1 MPPLAYVADR
11 HTKATLAETPSLS
24 RNNLTAGPSLLGVV
38 HNAQTLMVPVARALA
53 GDAVEKLPIFTK
65 DGNREI
71 FQAKVVVLGA
81 DVFFV
86 LCTATRVLVY
96 DQKGYMLRH
105 SRAVPGS
112 PSAVAGPSGEFS
124 LVNHARGVCSAC
136 SADARAFVCVGTAR
150 GSVLVVET
158 TARAAA
164 AAGSTSDTTL
174 PSPTSLRGRPPRRR
188 AAAPP
193 PRNLPRLRRRGG
205 PGRGLERPERR
216 SIRAEPVPSRR
227 ARGGARARGD
237 AVIVADVSGVELS
250 GSPPARVLQMQAHH
264 TLRDGRAPDEGRV
277 RPCAED
283 GTLAVWGMPSEG
295 GAGGGA
301 IRTRVRGRVGGRHA
315 HGVAFCGEGDC
326 RRRRARRD
334 RVEGVPVDEGGARGR
349 GDARGGRQTS
359 DAERSRRSERRVV
372 MLRCYK
378 NDHLPLC
385 ELSPIFSSL
394 FPTMPAIF
402 E

>member
-53 GDAVEKLPIFTK
+53 GDAIEKLPIFTK

-150 GSVLVVET
+150 GSVLVVEYDG
-158 TARAAA
+158 ARFADAAELDVGHDAPLADLASEVDSHRGA
-164 AAGSTSDTTL
+164 A
-174 PSPTSLRGRPPRRR
+174 PPG
-188 AAAPP
+188 AAAPKP
-193 PRNLPRLRRRGG
+193 FLASGDEAGQVVVWNA
-205 PGRGLERPERR
+205 R
-216 SIRAEPVPSRR
+216 SADRFEPSFSVRV
-227 ARGGARARGD
+227 GAPVAALGARGD
-237 AVIVADVSGVELS
+237 AVIVADVSGVVSFVGLTS
-250 GSPPARVLQMQAHH
+250 QRVFCEMQAHSRYLSAMDVH
-264 TLRDGRAPDEGRV
+264 PTRDTFAT
-277 RPCAED
+277 CAED

-295 GAGGGA
+295 GAGEAGKDPTCAFADAWEDGML
-301 IRTRVRGRVGGRHA
+301 T
-315 HGVAFCGEGDC
+315 GVAFCGEGWDC
-326 RRRRARRD
+326 LAVVAHD
-334 RVEGVPVDEGGARGR
+334 ETELRVY
-349 GDARGGRQTS
+349 Q
-359 DAERSRRSERRVV
+359 
-372 MLRCYK
+372 
-378 NDHLPLC
+378 
-385 ELSPIFSSL
+385 
-394 FPTMPAIF
+394 
-402 E
+402 

>member
-136 SADARAFVCVGTAR
+136 LLYTSPSPRDQR
-150 GSVLVVET
+150 GS
-158 TARAAA
+158 R
-164 AAGSTSDTTL
+164 
-174 PSPTSLRGRPPRRR
+174 
-188 AAAPP
+188 
-193 PRNLPRLRRRGG
+193 
-205 PGRGLERPERR
+205 
-216 SIRAEPVPSRR
+216 
-227 ARGGARARGD
+227 
-237 AVIVADVSGVELS
+237 
-250 GSPPARVLQMQAHH
+250 
-264 TLRDGRAPDEGRV
+264 
-277 RPCAED
+277 
-283 GTLAVWGMPSEG
+283 MPSS
-295 GAGGGA
+295 A
-301 IRTRVRGRVGGRHA
+301 
-315 HGVAFCGEGDC
+315 
-326 RRRRARRD
+326 
-334 RVEGVPVDEGGARGR
+334 
-349 GDARGGRQTS
+349 
-359 DAERSRRSERRVV
+359 
-372 MLRCYK
+372 
-378 NDHLPLC
+378 
-385 ELSPIFSSL
+385 
-394 FPTMPAIF
+394 
-402 E
+402 